1 MDEIDNQFILW
12 YNEINEYV
20 KNIFEYKMEE
30 EVTLNYLMEVRSSPE
45 IETINNKYPSVSIT
59 SWPDRM
65 KKLMQIAV
73 LDSNP
78 LNMTDE
84 EFEMEFGIS
93 RDRLRN
99 IFDNL
104 DINEHLEFIPITDI
118 LPGSGSMTYK
128 DALNLLR

>member
-1 MDEIDNQFILW
+1 
-12 YNEINEYV
+12 
-20 KNIFEYKMEE
+20 
-30 EVTLNYLMEVRSSPE
+30 MEVRSSPE